1 MCSQSI
7 VVVTK
12 GLGSVSDF
20 RRTYGHRLPFAKTAP
35 TSEEAGLFI
44 QASVD
49 DLDIIHEL
57 LWRHGNRD
65 CSANCSNIQLQ
76 LETVREQKDILPD
89 KFSKTPSS
97 TSKSVKQ
104 IYALSPSSVVSV
116 GEVSEN
122 EPVIGFV
129 IPSASTEHDRVA
141 IAQALN
147 SLPGVPNSVL
157 PEPHSQ
163 IFGEESTSPVT
174 KVESVHG
181 TTCLPSLPASS
192 TLIRTAPP
200 PIPSPSPPSTPTS
213 SPCFLKEHNCY
224 VYLGNGQFCF

>member
-7 VVVTK
+7 VVVTE

-20 RRTYGHRLPFAKTAP
+20 RRTYGHRFPFAKPAP

-44 QASVD
+44 QASVND
-49 DLDIIHEL
+49 YC
-57 LWRHGNRD
+57 D
-65 CSANCSNIQLQ
+65 CSANCSHTQIQ
-76 LETVREQKDILPD
+76 LETVQEQKDILPD
-89 KFSKTPSS
+89 KFSKTPSVPHS

-116 GEVSEN
+116 GVSEN

-141 IAQALN
+141 VAQALN

-163 IFGEESTSPVT
+163 IFGEEPTSPVT

-192 TLIRTAPP
+192 TLLRTAPP

-224 VYLGNGQFCF
+224 IYLDNGQFYF